1 MIERQKCPCCERFLD
16 RSDYMLSE
24 KFWGDETELITDETT
39 FTMEIATGWD
49 EENYLVPKIYAGVA
63 GLKGDDGVIMTDVEI
78 RFCPL
83 CGRDLIDLMD
93 AAEYWKEHKEGK

>member
-1 MIERQKCPCCERFLD
+1 MIERQKCPCCERFLE

-24 KFWGDETELITDETT
+24 KFDGDSQLITDETT

-49 EENYLVPKIYAGVA
+49 KENYLVPKIFAGVA
-63 GLKGDDGVIMTDVEI
+63 GLKGDDGVIVTDVEI